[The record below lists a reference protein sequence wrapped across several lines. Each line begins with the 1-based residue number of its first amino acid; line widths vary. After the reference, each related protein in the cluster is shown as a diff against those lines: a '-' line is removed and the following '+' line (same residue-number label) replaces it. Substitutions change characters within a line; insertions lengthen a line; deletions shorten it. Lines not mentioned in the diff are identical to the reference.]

1 MGRRP
6 LTKIRLQYIHE
17 FVDRHGKVRRYVR
30 LPGRKRVP
38 LKGAPGSDEFMESYR
53 VALAGEAPRIEV
65 GASRT
70 RPGTVNAAV
79 IGYFNSMAFRS
90 LSPATQTTY
99 RGILENFRSEHGDK
113 RIALLERRHIE
124 RMIAR
129 KAPTPAA
136 ANNLLRMLR
145 MLMQFAI
152 AEGMRRDDP
161 TIGVR
166 GAKVRTDGFHSWS
179 EDEIAA
185 FEAKHPIGT
194 RARLALALLLY
205 SAQRRSDVIR
215 MGRQHVRDGVLTI
228 RQQKTGMFV
237 DIPLH
242 PELRAVLDATA
253 NDNLTFLVTAS
264 GKPFSPAGFTNW
276 FRECCGEAGLPR
288 GCAPHGLRKAASRRL
303 AEHGCTAHEI
313 MAITGHT
320 TLKEVSRYTAAIRRK
335 HLAARAMTKI
345 GTSGGKPEE

>member
-1 MGRRP
+1 MRAYE
-6 LTKIRLQYIHE
+6 T
-17 FVDRHGKVRRYVR
+17 
-30 LPGRKRVP
+30 
-38 LKGAPGSDEFMESYR
+38 
-53 VALAGEAPRIEV
+53 ALAGEAPRVEV

-79 IGYFNSMAFRS
+79 IGYFNSKGFRS
-90 LSPATQTTY
+90 LSSATQTTY
-99 RGILENFRSEHGDK
+99 RGILEGFRSEHGDK
-113 RIALLERRHIE
+113 RIALLDRKHIE
-124 RMIAR
+124 RLISK
-129 KAPTPAA
+129 KAETPSA

-145 MLMQFAI
+145 VLMQFAVGD
-152 AEGMRRDDP
+152 GMRRDDP
-161 TIGVR
+161 TAGVR
-166 GAKVRTDGFHSWS
+166 GIKVRTGGFHSWS

-185 FEAKHPIGT
+185 FEARHPIGT

-205 SAQRRSDVIR
+205 SAQRRSDVVR

-228 RQQKTGMFV
+228 QQQKTGMTV
-237 DIPLH
+237 DVPLH
-242 PELRAVLDATA
+242 FELKTILDATPS
-253 NDNLTFLVTAS
+253 DNLTFLVTTL

-276 FRECCGEAGLPR
+276 FRERCNEAGLPR

-335 HLAARAMTKI
+335 HLAARAMSKI
-345 GTSGGKPEE
+345 GTSSGKPE